1 MALLYTCV
9 FSLSKAFALMM
20 YGLSCHVI
28 NVVLCFIE
36 RAKRKK
42 TYMRN
47 IAYNDIVFFS
57 FGPCNK
63 VLNFALFWSV
73 AQVNNHLEF
82 QPNNHLEGKRQ
93 LKRTTLQ
100 LHPRCWALHRRC
112 HETGE

>member
-47 IAYNDIVFFS
+47 IAYNDIVFFLLARAIKYLTLHS
-57 FGPCNK
+57 FG
-63 VLNFALFWSV
+63 
-73 AQVNNHLEF
+73 
-82 QPNNHLEGKRQ
+82 Q
-93 LKRTTLQ
+93 LPK
-100 LHPRCWALHRRC
+100 
-112 HETGE
+112 